1 MAESVQRREKASFHD
16 TYQIAGVWRF
26 LTAAAGDTDTV
37 SLSGT
42 VPEPVEILLVPLL
55 HISIVAESS
64 VDILGRENIP

>member
-42 VPEPVEILLVPLL
+42 C
-55 HISIVAESS
+55 AEADRDIARPTASYQHSS
-64 VDILGRENIP
+64 